1 MKGKRNE
8 SGHVHSQLYIAFL
21 GRAVQADMPK
31 GEYMEGKDSKVAVVL
46 AHGQGLNP
54 DSQVVSPL
62 RKYMKYGPKFFEAYQ
77 TIQAGIDFLKKEKG
91 VEPQKQDLGRERG
104 GVIGNRHVRKSNLA
118 ERVEH
123 KRILRSS

>member
-1 MKGKRNE
+1 MKAVMFIVSFTLLFWGT
-8 SGHVHSQLYIAFL
+8 
-21 GRAVQADMPK
+21 AVQADMPK
-31 GEYMEGKDSKVAVVL
+31 GKYLEGKDSKVAVIL

-62 RKYMKYGPKFFEAYQ
+62 RKYMKYGPKFPEAHQ

-91 VEPQKQDLGRERG
+91 VEPQKQDLGRESD

-118 ERVEH
+118 ERVKH
-123 KRILRSS
+123 KRILRSSQK